1 MKKLITISI
10 LTALAGVAVAS
21 AQPDAGAANK
31 GECGGRGGFAM
42 HHFEQ
47 MDANKDGKVTRA
59 EMLSGATQHFDK
71 ADANKDGK
79 VTPEERKAAFESF
92 AEQRFNEQD
101 KNKDGALSADE
112 LPGHFAKRMEKF
124 DTNKDGKLTRD
135 ELKAIGEQHKG
146 RFARR
151 FGADETRTR
160 ADLVAHVE
168 KRFEKLDANKD
179 GALTQDEMKA
189 GHHGRGH
196 RGFRHGPRSQQ
207 G

>member
-21 AQPDAGAANK
+21 AQPDAGAARK
-31 GECGGRGGFAM
+31 GECGGRGGFGM
-42 HHFEQ
+42 HKLEKLDQ
-47 MDANKDGKVTRA
+47 NKDGEVTRD
-59 EMLSGATQHFDK
+59 EMLTRATEHFDQ

-79 VTPEERKAAFESF
+79 VTPEERRATFQKF
-92 AEQRFNEQD
+92 AEQRFAEQD

-124 DTNKDGKLTRD
+124 DTNKDGKLTRA
-135 ELKAIGEQHKG
+135 ELQAFADQHKEH
-146 RFARR
+146 FAKR

-160 ADLVAHVE
+160 ADVVAHVE
-168 KRFEKLDANKD
+168 KRFEKLDSNKD
-179 GALTQDEMKA
+179 GALTQDEMKQ
-189 GHHGRGH
+189 GRGRFHHGTRRGPH
-196 RGFRHGPRSQQ
+196 AEQ

>member
-21 AQPDAGAANK
+21 AQADAGAANK

-42 HHFEQ
+42 HRFENLDQ
-47 MDANKDGKVTRA
+47 NKDGKVTRA
-59 EMLSGATQHFDK
+59 EMLSRATERFDK
-71 ADANKDGK
+71 ADTNKDGK
-79 VTPEERKAAFESF
+79 VTPEERKASFQQF
-92 AEQRFNEQD
+92 AEQRFAEQD

-124 DTNKDGKLTRD
+124 DTNKDGKLTRA
-135 ELKAIGEQHKG
+135 ELQALADQHKG
-146 RFARR
+146 RFGKH

-160 ADLVAHVE
+160 ADLVAHVGE
-168 KRFEKLDANKD
+168 RFDKLDTNKD
-179 GALTQDEMKA
+179 GTLTQDEMKA
-189 GHHGRGH
+189 GHHGRMH
-196 RGFRHGPRSQQ
+196 HGFRHGPHSEQ

>member
-21 AQPDAGAANK
+21 AQPDAGA
-31 GECGGRGGFAM
+31 GHHGDCGGRGGFGM
-42 HHFEQ
+42 HKLEKLDQ
-47 MDANKDGKVTRA
+47 NQDGKVTRA
-59 EMLSGATQHFDK
+59 EMLSRATERFDK

-79 VTPEERKAAFESF
+79 VTPEERQASFQQF
-92 AEQRFNEQD
+92 AEQRFVEQD

-112 LPGHFAKRMEKF
+112 LPPHFAKRSEKL
-124 DTNKDGKLTRD
+124 DTNKDGKLTRA
-135 ELKAIGEQHKG
+135 ELKAFADQYKG
-146 RFARR
+146 RH
-151 FGADETRTR
+151 FGGHFGGDETRTR

-179 GALTQDEMKA
+179 GALTQDELAK
-189 GHHGRGH
+189 GHHGRH
-196 RGFRHGPRSQQ
+196 GFRHGPRGEQ